1 MSLLILPSEAKIM
14 SGANN
19 SQLSIFNFQFST
31 RMIYLQL
38 FITFFKIGLFGFGG
52 GAAMLS
58 LIQFEVVEH
67 YGWITA
73 SEFTNMVAV
82 SQVTPGPIGINCA
95 TYAGYLATGSI
106 LGSAVATIS
115 LVLPSFI
122 IMMLLIMFM
131 TKMKNNK
138 IVDSIMSL
146 LRPTVVGLIAAAALL
161 LITEE
166 TFGAGYRDWTAWLI
180 FIGAFIATKWL
191 KLSPILMIL
200 SAAVIGL
207 IIY

>member
-1 MSLLILPSEAKIM
+1 
-14 SGANN
+14 
-19 SQLSIFNFQFST
+19 
-31 RMIYLQL
+31 MIYLQL

-122 IMMLLIMFM
+122 IMMLLIVFM

-166 TFGAGYRDWTAWLI
+166 TFGVGYRDWTAWLI

-200 SAAVIGL
+200 FAAIIGL

>member
-1 MSLLILPSEAKIM
+1 
-14 SGANN
+14 
-19 SQLSIFNFQFST
+19 
-31 RMIYLQL
+31 MIYLQL

-166 TFGAGYRDWTAWLI
+166 TFGVGYRDWTAWLI